1 MTHLHCGSGPAC
13 LLTQHSATPHFS
25 GTAAVC
31 SFLCSNDGHGQ
42 QEALVG
48 RRLTVPPL
56 TPSVSSACAL
66 MSPIC
71 AYFIALWLPDGR
83 MQNDYIT
90 STRLFSADT
99 RWVLRNLMLPMM
111 TRWQLQSGRC
121 HQTTNAVDLLCIMFA
136 AFGQYHMWVLFQS
149 HPISNTARYHE
160 ILPILSTRYRYH
172 PSLSFFYT
180 CSYCWNI
187 AADRYDS
194 RYMLL
199 LYTVQI
205 VTLYVHSA
213 VGEWRKDQSEENQTF
228 GRTNKCRR
236 ENCLCCK

>member
-99 RWVLRNLMLPMM
+99 HWVLRNLMLLLVKSAK
-111 TRWQLQSGRC
+111 WQMPPDNKCCRFIVYYVCS
-121 HQTTNAVDLLCIMFA
+121 F
-136 AFGQYHMWVLFQS
+136 W
-149 HPISNTARYHE
+149 PISHV
-160 ILPILSTRYRYH
+160 STV
-172 PSLSFFYT
+172 SES
-180 CSYCWNI
+180 SNIQYCQIPRNI
-187 AADRYDS
+187 ADTQYPIPVS
-194 RYMLL
+194 
-199 LYTVQI
+199 
-205 VTLYVHSA
+205 S
-213 VGEWRKDQSEENQTF
+213 
-228 GRTNKCRR
+228 
-236 ENCLCCK
+236 